1 MRDETRRAIPD
12 AGNRYFIS
20 ASAGTGKTTRLLQ
33 DVMIDLLER
42 SRDGQGNPDPEAS
55 IRQSLIVTFTIAAS
69 EELRSKLDANLRFAI
84 DYAEAAE
91 RWLQAPEDHPEPSD
105 GGFRIGGDKGEL
117 ALMIRRS
124 PEDAR
129 FARTVF
135 SKALGELPAVQISS
149 IDALNK
155 YVVDRNADMLHID
168 PGYAI
173 MADTAM
179 LGQLR
184 GRVLDDLFEQWYD
197 PDFSRSDIMLGTRP
211 VTVDHAAFLD
221 LLDNIGGPQE
231 DDTLRAEMLGLY
243 DQAESKPEGMA
254 WLDDLSALYR
264 TGFADGRPVLGRNAL
279 FDRRIPVLRRNLAAI
294 RPQVV
299 SYLEDL
305 AGKYDVAKNG
315 EELFNE
321 SKKFGPWIQ
330 SIEAVLDAYGTV
342 DGPAADWNEL
352 HRLTADLEPPKGKTD
367 AAMVKDLFKPIDK
380 HSEDNV
386 EGVRL
391 GNALI
396 AIAGELRAIF
406 GMTAA
411 QVDAV
416 DLVAARR
423 IDTLAALIRLFDE
436 AYTAEKR
443 RMKVAEFA
451 DVTHWCAKALGVEKD
466 PAISPKAIDNAVGH
480 LAGQWRYVYVD
491 ECQDNNAVQNAI
503 IDRIGERAVKVTM
516 VGDIK
521 QSIYAFRYA
530 RPDEFQRK
538 NDEVA
543 LSAPEHMRVLEEN
556 HRSVPEIL
564 YFVNTVFDRLMRR
577 DMGGADYTPLDG
589 GRDADTGVA
598 SHRFRILPPN
608 VKEGEPPYAYHPD
621 AVELLVR
628 TKLDADSGPDNDEGG
643 DGGTVIPRVATGQQQ
658 VDMVVR
664 RIRSLIGTPIPGDRD
679 GKRYSPGDIAVLARS
694 KNLFGELHDALV
706 REGIPVEVDG
716 VGDFYAKPEILI
728 ALDWLRVIDDPHM
741 DTPMVALLRAN
752 GFTDQD
758 LASMRAAD
766 RDGDGRPLRSGF
778 LELLERNRA
787 RKDVAGFL
795 DLLESLRDY
804 AATHPVDE
812 LLWHVYGRTRWHE
825 YCGLLPDGA
834 NRQANLAQLAA
845 KARAFADAGERGVR
859 AFLDAADRWAESKDS
874 QVAEE
879 TGALATRDA
888 VHVTTIHRSKGLQ
901 WKAVILMDAQSNP
914 VNERNRARFE
924 VLSSAKLGDT
934 ADRALAACDLTDT
947 AHQVKVSTFQ
957 RSLLVGEERRE
968 DIGEQLRLLYVALT
982 RAEKQLIIAGTWTPK
997 RDKDDAGDGSG
1008 IADLGS
1014 FCKTMT
1020 ASANDP
1026 ERVDPGWIAGGS
1038 ASYLGWILA
1047 ALRLAAE
1054 HTPGMDPGVLFDPAD
1069 SECMGGTDT
1078 WLMRMPLDLGR
1089 DPVIA
1094 GLPGNHGI
1102 TVVSDHEPIDV
1113 TSVTRADAAGME
1125 YADMRPSVEGFLDP
1139 EADLPERRPAT
1150 VNASGIRDWIQD
1162 ARTTPDTTDEAV
1174 VSTEADD
1181 IDDQT
1186 SERDTDGQGDQ
1197 TAGTQNTDGLD
1208 TDGQRFTSLP
1218 LPDFMAGEGTGPTAS
1233 ELGTAVHNVLEL
1245 FDWSVPADRNLC
1257 AGELRRVIRLLDER
1271 GVISHAAAERI
1282 GSSHLFAGML
1292 WFTSGTGEGV
1302 GRLSDGIRRHR
1313 GRLFR
1318 EAPFAMLAT
1327 ADQARILMG
1336 ETPTGEDDGDERV
1349 VRGVIDGYYVDD
1361 EHRRIVLFDYKT
1373 DRVRRE
1379 ERQDDEFGLEQWEE
1393 RLHDEYYGQQALYA
1407 QALADLYPGY
1417 KVTRR
1422 WLVGLSGHRLID
1434 VTR

>member
-1 MRDETRRAIPD
+1 MRDETSRSVPD

-42 SRDGQGNPDPEAS
+42 SRDDRGNPDPGAS

-84 DYAEAAE
+84 DYAKTAE
-91 RWLQAPEDHPEPSD
+91 QWLRAPEDHPEPCD
-105 GGFRIGGDKGEL
+105 GGFRIGGDKGDL

-124 PEDAR
+124 PADAR
-129 FARTVF
+129 FAQTVF
-135 SKALGELPAVQISS
+135 SKALDELPAVQISS

-155 YVVDRNADMLHID
+155 YVVDRNADMLGID

-197 PDFSRSDIMLGTRP
+197 PDFSRSDIMLGDRT

-221 LLDNIGGPQE
+221 LLDNVGGPQE
-231 DDTLRAEMLGLY
+231 DDKLRVEMLGLY

-254 WLDDLSALYR
+254 WLDDLSSLYR
-264 TGFADGRPVLGRNAL
+264 TGFADRRPLQGANPLIDRAVDDWRSRVEAAGRQVADYLRALETGHSGHRTADELMAFPDQMFKPL
-279 FDRRIPVLRRNLAAI
+279 FDVIDRGIAAYETGTWDEF
-294 RPQVV
+294 RAALLP
-299 SYLEDL
+299 
-305 AGKYDVAKNG
+305 AKSMPKQILKTTIASG
-315 EELFNE
+315 ELFPWLDKE
-321 SKKFGPWIQ
+321 SE
-330 SIEAVLDAYGTV
+330 S
-342 DGPAADWNEL
+342 AADGREL
-352 HRLTADLEPPKGKTD
+352 LRTIKKLASEPLSWCDRP
-367 AAMVKDLFKPIDK
+367 AV
-380 HSEDNV
+380 
-386 EGVRL
+386 
-391 GNALI
+391 
-396 AIAGELRAIF
+396 
-406 GMTAA
+406 

-416 DLVAARR
+416 DVVAARR
-423 IDTLAALIRLFDE
+423 IDTLAALVRLFDE

-443 RMKVAEFA
+443 RMKVAEFS
-451 DVTHWCAKALGVEKD
+451 DVTHWCAKALGVERD
-466 PAISPKAIDNAVGH
+466 PTIDPKAVDAAVGR

-564 YFVNTVFDRLMRR
+564 HFVNTVFDRLMRR

-589 GRDADTGVA
+589 GRDSGTGVA
-598 SHRFRILPPN
+598 SHRFRILPPK
-608 VKEGEPPYAYHPD
+608 VEEGEPPYGYHPD

-628 TKLDADSGPDNDEGG
+628 TKLDAGSGPDDEGG
-643 DGGTVIPRVATGQQQ
+643 DGGAVIPRVATGQQQ
-658 VDMVVR
+658 VDMIVR

-679 GKRYSPGDIAVLARS
+679 GKRYSAGDIAVLARS
-694 KNLFGELHDALV
+694 KGLFGELHDALV
-706 REGIPVEVDG
+706 RAGIPVEVDG

-778 LELLERNRA
+778 LELLEKNRD
-787 RKDVAGFL
+787 RRDVAGFL
-795 DLLESLRDY
+795 NLLESLRAY

-834 NRQANLAQLAA
+834 NRQANLAQLAG

-874 QVAEE
+874 QVSEE

-914 VNERNRARFE
+914 VNERNRAKFE
-924 VLSSAKLGDT
+924 VLSSAKLGDA
-934 ADRALAACDLTDT
+934 ADRALAACDLVDT
-947 AHQVKVSTFQ
+947 AHQVKVATFQ
-957 RSLLVGEERRE
+957 RALLVGEERRE

-982 RAEKQLIIAGTWTPK
+982 RAEKKLIIAGTWTPK
-997 RDKDDAGDGSG
+997 HGKDDPDDDSG

-1014 FCKTMT
+1014 FCGKMT
-1020 ASANDP
+1020 ISADDP
-1026 ERVDPGWIAGGS
+1026 DRVDPGWVAGGS
-1038 ASYLGWILA
+1038 VSYLAWILA

-1054 HTPGMDPGVLFDPAD
+1054 HTPDLDPGTLFNPAD
-1069 SECMGGTDT
+1069 PECAGGTDT
-1078 WLMRMPLDLGR
+1078 WRVRMPSDLGH
-1089 DPVIA
+1089 DPVVA
-1094 GLPGNHGI
+1094 GLPGEHAF

-1113 TSVTRADAAGME
+1113 TSVTRADAEGME
-1125 YADMRPSVEGFLDP
+1125 YADMRPSAERFLDP
-1139 EADLPERRPAT
+1139 EADLPERHPAT

-1162 ARTTPDTTDEAV
+1162 TRTVPDTTDEAV

-1186 SERDTDGQGDQ
+1186 DERDTDGQGAHDADRLE
-1197 TAGTQNTDGLD
+1197 TGEHDVDGR
-1208 TDGQRFTSLP
+1208 RFSSLP
-1218 LPDFMAGEGTGPTAS
+1218 LPDFMAGEGAGLTAS

-1245 FDWSVPADRNLC
+1245 FDWSVPADRDLC

-1282 GSSHLFAGML
+1282 GSSRLFAGML

-1313 GRLFR
+1313 DRLFR
-1318 EAPFAMLAT
+1318 EAPFALLAT

-1336 ETPTGEDDGDERV
+1336 ETPTGKDDEDERV